1 MTMTSTIDEALSWD
15 DSSLGMTARIQ
26 RVFRRQTQ
34 RDMAVM
40 AGVSLRDVELFESN
54 QRLSPTIMRK
64 LLRAYDLIVET
75 QSERTLFV

>member
-1 MTMTSTIDEALSWD
+1 MTMTSTMDEALSWD

-34 RDMAVM
+34 RDMAIM
-40 AGVSLRDVELFESN
+40 AGVSLKDVELFESN

-75 QSERTLFV
+75 QSEKTLFV